1 MWVCFAIVI
10 LTNFR
15 CNLQPERSVLEAM
28 NQINTQRRLREAAFE
43 KAEADKVVMIKV
55 VPNSPFKPFPLS
67 RYSDIEILLYIKR
80 AEAEAESKYLSGV
93 GLARMRTA
101 IAEGYKDT
109 IKSMTDGN
117 DALSPHDV
125 VHMML
130 TTQ

>member
-1 MWVCFAIVI
+1 MLCYCYI
-10 LTNFR
+10 LNLR

-55 VPNSPFKPFPLS
+55 VPNSPNKPFPLFH
-67 RYSDIEILLYIKR
+67 YIDVEMLLYIKK

>member
-1 MWVCFAIVI
+1 
-10 LTNFR
+10 
-15 CNLQPERSVLEAM
+15 
-28 NQINTQRRLREAAFE
+28 
-43 KAEADKVVMIKV
+43 MIKV
-55 VPNSPFKPFPLS
+55 VPNSPYKPFPLS
-67 RYSDIEILLYIKR
+67 HYSDIEILLYLSVIKR